1 MRGNATV
8 GADVGGA
15 ECEGGVVPELVEGC
29 GGALVDGGAPVE
41 TAACGNATVQ
51 TSSLLGAELLT
62 GLGIGKKL
70 V

>member
-1 MRGNATV
+1 M
-8 GADVGGA
+8 
-15 ECEGGVVPELVEGC
+15 VPELVDGC

-51 TSSLLGAELLT
+51 TSGLLGAELLT